1 MVYVV
6 VVVVDVSIPMNAGK
20 AILMDMFEKPFCT
33 KDFQYGARELG
44 AHN

>member
-6 VVVVDVSIPMNAGK
+6 DVDVSIPMNAGK